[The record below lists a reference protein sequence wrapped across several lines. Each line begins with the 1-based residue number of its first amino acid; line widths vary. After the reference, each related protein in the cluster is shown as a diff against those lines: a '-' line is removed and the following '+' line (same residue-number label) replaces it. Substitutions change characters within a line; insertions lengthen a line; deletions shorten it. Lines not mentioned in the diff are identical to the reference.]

1 MMTVTDQLLAAL
13 ILLTVIAEVVSWV
26 TARQIKTALELS
38 AELVAI
44 KLAASD
50 AVTRAQLADIYTRV
64 NGRLDLALDKVTRLE
79 EALARER
86 GVAPPMPNPLAAH
99 ATQPTSE

>member
-1 MMTVTDQLLAAL
+1 MTLTNQLLTTL
-13 ILLTVIAEVVSWV
+13 IVLVAVGYTASWIG
-26 TARQIKTALELS
+26 ARQIKTALELS